1 MTVPATEDWRD
12 VSLFGDAMNARLPR
26 RFVDVSDFRPVPDH
40 QEVWAD
46 GATDQS
52 VVIEIAEHS
61 NVSDAEVGRFVFDDL
76 AAANEASSSSITDVK
91 QLGSA
96 DIPHFAAGTY
106 ACLVSGIQEAS
117 KGRDGPERSNKV
129 YMLLCVVR
137 LPQHGSDLLVT
148 VNAPAYIS
156 PSSSAAQYTEQQ
168 GIQPQAEAQAAAVIR
183 GVLSS
188 LQVVDVGLF
197 S

>member
-1 MTVPATEDWRD
+1 M
-12 VSLFGDAMNARLPR
+12 MLPWLLHFHAAVFVAER
-26 RFVDVSDFRPVPDH
+26 RTRYAGTHS
-40 QEVWAD
+40 AD
-46 GATDQS
+46 G
-52 VVIEIAEHS
+52 
-61 NVSDAEVGRFVFDDL
+61 L
-76 AAANEASSSSITDVK
+76 KSSSSNVT
-91 QLGSA
+91 QCLLALPCTAGSA